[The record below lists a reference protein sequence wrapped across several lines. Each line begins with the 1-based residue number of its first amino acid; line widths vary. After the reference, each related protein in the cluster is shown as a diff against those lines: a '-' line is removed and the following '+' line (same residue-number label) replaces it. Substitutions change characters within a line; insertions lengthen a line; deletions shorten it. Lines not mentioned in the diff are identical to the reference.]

1 MKRCR
6 ECKPHLLKEKIG
18 HHIFGI
24 RRQAINLHD
33 LTVLIEETG
42 AYPTAV
48 LCRIERFL
56 ADLQFAAARS
66 LCRMYCGSKT
76 ILVTA
81 IHAARISFSRQTVYQ
96 FVLIDVTVCRLKL
109 SQHFFLQFDVGSYPL
124 SDIPSVV
131 PRTTR
136 HIPDYFLPCGD
147 FFIQCGRLAVPDQ
160 EHFFLCTESVLN
172 FHQVSPDVGG
182 VYKSENVH
190 LYSPLYRYSIQ
201 RICRMPSCF
210 FLA

>member
-66 LCRMYCGSKT
+66 LVPHV
-76 ILVTA
+76 L
-81 IHAARISFSRQTVYQ
+81 RQQ
-96 FVLIDVTVCRLKL
+96 DNPCNC
-109 SQHFFLQFDVGSYPL
+109 D
-124 SDIPSVV
+124 
-131 PRTTR
+131 TR
-136 HIPDYFLPCGD
+136 CPNQFLPSNCLSICIDRRNCLPTETVPTFLPAVRCRQLPALGYPKRRPKD
-147 FFIQCGRLAVPDQ
+147 NSAHTRLFPAMRRFFHSVWQTCSTRSRA
-160 EHFFLCTESVLN
+160 FF
-172 FHQVSPDVGG
+172 
-182 VYKSENVH
+182 
-190 LYSPLYRYSIQ
+190 PLY
-201 RICRMPSCF
+201 
-210 FLA
+210 